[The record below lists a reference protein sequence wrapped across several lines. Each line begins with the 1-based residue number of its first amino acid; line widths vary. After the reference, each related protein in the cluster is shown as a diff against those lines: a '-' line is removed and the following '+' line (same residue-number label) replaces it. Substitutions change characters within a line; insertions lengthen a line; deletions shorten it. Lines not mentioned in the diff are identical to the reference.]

1 MIQKYAQIWFFRKG
15 SANSSHP
22 HFVYDFSWKMF
33 VMLCSI
39 DWPNFSVW
47 LSLLEILGNICIA
60 IVYFADCD
68 AINLKINLIFLI
80 KVIIFLHDQNVKT
93 KISWEEKELVRW
105 NKKDFQ
111 FPKIA
116 SYILKQ
122 TCRFQLEV
130 CLSMYDILVDKK
142 H

>member
-1 MIQKYAQIWFFRKG
+1 MIQRYAQIWFFRKG
-15 SANSSHP
+15 SANSSPP
-22 HFVYDFSWKMF
+22 HFLYDFSWKMF
-33 VMLCSI
+33 VMLCFI
-39 DWPNFSVW
+39 DWPNFNVW

-68 AINLKINLIFLI
+68 AINFKINLIFL
-80 KVIIFLHDQNVKT
+80 HDQKVKT
-93 KISWEEKELVRW
+93 KISWAGKKLVRW

-111 FPKIA
+111 LPKIV

>member
-1 MIQKYAQIWFFRKG
+1 MIQRYAQIWFFRKG
-15 SANSSHP
+15 SANSSPP
-22 HFVYDFSWKMF
+22 HFLYDFSWKMF
-33 VMLCSI
+33 VMLCFI
-39 DWPNFSVW
+39 DWPNFNVW

-68 AINLKINLIFLI
+68 AINFKINLIFL
-80 KVIIFLHDQNVKT
+80 HDQKVKT
-93 KISWEEKELVRW
+93 KISWEGKELVRW

-111 FPKIA
+111 LPKIV

>member
-1 MIQKYAQIWFFRKG
+1 MIQRYAQIWFFRKG
-15 SANSSHP
+15 SVNSSPP

-33 VMLCSI
+33 VMLCFI
-39 DWPNFSVW
+39 DWPNFNVW

-68 AINLKINLIFLI
+68 AINFKINLIFL
-80 KVIIFLHDQNVKT
+80 HDQKVKT
-93 KISWEEKELVRW
+93 KISWEGKELVRW

-111 FPKIA
+111 LPKIV

>member
-1 MIQKYAQIWFFRKG
+1 MIQRYAQIWFFRKG
-15 SANSSHP
+15 SANSSPP

-33 VMLCSI
+33 VMLCFI
-39 DWPNFSVW
+39 DWPNFNVW

-68 AINLKINLIFLI
+68 AINFKINLIFL
-80 KVIIFLHDQNVKT
+80 HDQKVKT
-93 KISWEEKELVRW
+93 KISWEGKELVRW

-111 FPKIA
+111 LPKIV

>member
-1 MIQKYAQIWFFRKG
+1 MIQRYAQIWFFRKG
-15 SANSSHP
+15 SANSSPP

-33 VMLCSI
+33 VMLCFI
-39 DWPNFSVW
+39 DWPNFNVW

-68 AINLKINLIFLI
+68 AINFKINLIFL
-80 KVIIFLHDQNVKT
+80 HDQKVKT
-93 KISWEEKELVRW
+93 KISWEGKELVRW

-111 FPKIA
+111 LPKIV

-122 TCRFQLEV
+122 TCRFQVEV
-130 CLSMYDILVDKK
+130 CLSMYDILVDKR